1 MGDELDQQ
9 IYGGEKVKQVPAFAS
24 VVPAQTDRRTKVMT
38 KKLHSLRKVRRI
50 VLSSLLV
57 GCFLPTIALA
67 QAVALPEHAGE
78 LRDGQHD
85 FDFNIGVWHTHI
97 RRLLHPLTGSNDW
110 VELDGTV
117 HVRKVWNGRAQ
128 LEEIDAH
135 SSNGQLEGLTLFL
148 YNPQAHQWGQYFAS
162 KAAGVLNQPLIG
174 EFKNGRGELFDQESF
189 NGRTIFV
196 RFVWSDI
203 TPNSHHVEQSFS
215 DDGGKTW
222 EPNFVATLTR
232 DEETSDG
239 NEMPSSSVSSTP
251 DGAHDFDFNFGVWK
265 THIHRLQKP
274 LTGSRT
280 WTDYDG
286 TSQVSQVWGG
296 RASLFELEASGP
308 AGHIEGVGL
317 RLFNPQSH
325 QWSLNWANGTDAVM
339 TTPMVGRF
347 VHGEGQFYDHEEF
360 QGRIIMARNGFFA
373 ITPNSSRFE
382 QAFSDD
388 AGKTWETNWIMTF
401 NR

>member
-1 MGDELDQQ
+1 MTTEHSL
-9 IYGGEKVKQVPAFAS
+9 EKPRL
-24 VVPAQTDRRTKVMT
+24 RRTEGSWFMRT
-38 KKLHSLRKVRRI
+38 TLSLARNVKRLF
-50 VLSSLLV
+50 LSSLLV
-57 GCFLPTIALA
+57 GCLLSIRALA
-67 QAVALPEHAGE
+67 QTVAAAAVQPPSGE

-85 FDFNIGVWHTHI
+85 FDFNIGTWKIHT
-97 RRLLHPLTGSNDW
+97 RLLLHPLMGSNDW
-110 VELDGTV
+110 VDLNGTV

-128 LEEIDAH
+128 LEEIEADGSTGH
-135 SSNGQLEGLTLFL
+135 FEGLTLFL
-148 YNPQAHQWGQYFAS
+148 YNPQAHQWGQYFVDSAV
-162 KAAGVLNQPLIG
+162 GVLNQPQIG
-174 EFKNGRGELFDQESF
+174 EFKNGRGELFGQESF

-222 EPNFVATLTR
+222 QPNFVATLTR
-232 DEETSDG
+232 DEETSTGD
-239 NEMPSSSVSSTP
+239 ELPLPSVSSAA
-251 DGAHDFDFNFGVWK
+251 DGTHDFDFNCGVWK

-280 WTDYDG
+280 WTDYVG
-286 TSQVSQVWGG
+286 TSVVSKVWGG

-308 AGHIEGVGL
+308 AGHLEGVGL

-325 QWSLNWANGTDAVM
+325 QWSLNWANSTDSVM

-347 VHGEGQFYDHEEF
+347 VHGLGQFYDHEEF
-360 QGRIIMARNGFFA
+360 QGRIIMARDSFSA

-382 QAFSDD
+382 QAFSED
-388 AGKTWETNWIMTF
+388 AGKTWETN
-401 NR
+401 

>member
-1 MGDELDQQ
+1 MIMKNTLNPAW
-9 IYGGEKVKQVPAFAS
+9 KVIRVF
-24 VVPAQTDRRTKVMT
+24 
-38 KKLHSLRKVRRI
+38 
-50 VLSSLLV
+50 LSSLLV
-57 GCFLPTIALA
+57 GSLLPISALA
-67 QAVALPEHAGE
+67 QGVSAAPEQPSSSE

-97 RRLLHPLTGSNDW
+97 RRLVHPLTGSNNW
-110 VELDGTV
+110 VELDGV
-117 HVRKVWNGRAQ
+117 VCVGKVWNGRAQ
-128 LEEIDAH
+128 LEEINAH
-135 SSNGQLEGLTLFL
+135 GSTGHLEGLTLFL

-162 KAAGVLNQPLIG
+162 RAEGLVNQPLIG

-203 TPNSHHVEQSFS
+203 TPDSHHVEQSFS

-232 DEETSDG
+232 EEETSTG
-239 NEMPSSSVSSTP
+239 NETPLPSAANAP

-265 THIHRLQKP
+265 THIRRLQKP
-274 LTGSRT
+274 LTDSHT

-286 TSQVSQVWGG
+286 TSVVSTIWGG
-296 RASLFELEASGP
+296 RASLLELEASGP
-308 AGHIEGVGL
+308 SGHIEGVGL
-317 RLFNPQSH
+317 RLFNPKSH
-325 QWSLNWANGTDAVM
+325 QWSLNWANGIDAVM

-347 VHGEGQFYDHEEF
+347 VHGEGQFYDQEEF
-360 QGRIIMARNGFFA
+360 QGGIIMARNGFSA

-388 AGKTWETNWIMTF
+388 AGKTWEANWIMTF
-401 NR
+401 TR

>member
-1 MGDELDQQ
+1 MKR
-9 IYGGEKVKQVPAFAS
+9 INAFAS
-24 VVPAQTDRRTKVMT
+24 VAPAHTGRVTNMMKETMRP
-38 KKLHSLRKVRRI
+38 LRKARKI
-50 VLSSLLV
+50 VVSSLLA
-57 GCFLPTIALA
+57 GFLLPISTFG
-67 QAVALPEHAGE
+67 QAVAAPEQTSSGE

-97 RRLLHPLTGSNDW
+97 RRLLHPLTGSTDW
-110 VELDGTV
+110 VDLDGTV
-117 HVRKVWNGRAQ
+117 RVRKVWNGRAQ

-135 SSNGQLEGLTLFL
+135 GSSGQLEGLTLFL
-148 YNPQAHQWGQYFAS
+148 YNTQAHQWGQYFAS
-162 KAAGVLNQPLIG
+162 KAEGVLNQPLIG

-189 NGRTIFV
+189 NGRSVFV

-203 TPNSHHVEQSFS
+203 TPDSHHVEQSFS

-232 DEETSDG
+232 EKGASAVNEE
-239 NEMPSSSVSSTP
+239 PSSPVSSAV
-251 DGAHDFDFNFGVWK
+251 DGAHDFDFHFGIWK
-265 THIHRLQKP
+265 THIHRLLKP
-274 LTGSRT
+274 LTDSHT

-286 TSQVSQVWGG
+286 TSVVSKVWGG
-296 RASLFELEASGP
+296 QASIFELEATGP
-308 AGHIEGVGL
+308 TGHIEGVGL

-325 QWSLNWANGTDAVM
+325 QWSLNWANGSDAVM

-347 VHGEGQFYDHEEF
+347 LHGQGQFYDQEEF
-360 QGRIIMARNGFFA
+360 QGRIIMSRNGFSA
-373 ITPNSSRFE
+373 ITPSSSRFE

-401 NR
+401 TR

>member
-1 MGDELDQQ
+1 MVMKKTLN
-9 IYGGEKVKQVPAFAS
+9 PA
-24 VVPAQTDRRTKVMT
+24 RNI
-38 KKLHSLRKVRRI
+38 RRI
-50 VLSSLLV
+50 FLSSLLV
-57 GCFLPTIALA
+57 GCLLSISALA
-67 QAVALPEHAGE
+67 QAVTAAPEQPSSSE

-85 FDFNIGVWHTHI
+85 FDFNLGTWKTHI

-110 VELDGTV
+110 VDLNGTV
-117 HVRKVWNGRAQ
+117 QVRKVWNGRAQ
-128 LEEIDAH
+128 LEEIEA
-135 SSNGQLEGLTLFL
+135 NGSTGHFEGLTLFL
-148 YNPQAHQWGQYFAS
+148 YNPQAHQWGQYFVDSAV
-162 KAAGVLNQPLIG
+162 GVVNQPQIG

-196 RFVWSDI
+196 RFIWSDI
-203 TPNSHHVEQSFS
+203 TPDSHHVEQSFS
-215 DDGGKTW
+215 DDGGRTW

-232 DEETSDG
+232 DEETSAGD
-239 NEMPSSSVSSTP
+239 EMPLPPASSAP

-265 THIHRLQKP
+265 THIRRLQKP

-286 TSQVSQVWGG
+286 TSVVGKVWGG

-325 QWSLNWANGTDAVM
+325 QWSLNWANSTDPVM

-347 VHGEGQFYDHEEF
+347 VHGLGQFYDQEEF
-360 QGRIIMARNGFFA
+360 QGRIIMARNGFSA

-388 AGKTWETNWIMTF
+388 AGKTWETNWSMTF

>member
-1 MGDELDQQ
+1 MIMKKTLN
-9 IYGGEKVKQVPAFAS
+9 PALS
-24 VVPAQTDRRTKVMT
+24 VRE
-38 KKLHSLRKVRRI
+38 I
-50 VLSSLLV
+50 FLSSLLV
-57 GCFLPTIALA
+57 VCLLSIGALT
-67 QAVALPEHAGE
+67 QPVAAAHERPSSSE

-85 FDFNIGVWHTHI
+85 FDFNIGTWKTHI

-110 VELDGTV
+110 VDLNGTV
-117 HVRKVWNGRAQ
+117 YVRKVWNGRAQ
-128 LEEIDAH
+128 LEEIEADGSTGH
-135 SSNGQLEGLTLFL
+135 LEGLTLFL
-148 YNPQAHQWGQYFAS
+148 YSPQAHQWGQYFVDSAV
-162 KAAGVLNQPLIG
+162 GVVNPPQIG

-215 DDGGKTW
+215 DDGGRTW

-232 DEETSDG
+232 DQETSTGDK
-239 NEMPSSSVSSTP
+239 MPLAPASSAP
-251 DGAHDFDFNFGVWK
+251 DEARDFDFNFGVWK
-265 THIHRLQKP
+265 THIRRLQKP
-274 LTGSRT
+274 LTGSHI
-280 WTDYDG
+280 WTDYNG
-286 TSQVSQVWGG
+286 TSVVIKVWGG
-296 RASLFELEASGP
+296 RASLFELEANGP

-325 QWSLNWANGTDAVM
+325 QWSLNWANSSDPVM
-339 TTPMVGRF
+339 TTPMVGSF
-347 VHGEGQFYDHEEF
+347 ANGQGQFYDHEEF
-360 QGRIIMARNGFFA
+360 QGRTIMARNGFSA
-373 ITPNSSRFE
+373 ITPNSSQFE

>member
-1 MGDELDQQ
+1 MKKTLN
-9 IYGGEKVKQVPAFAS
+9 PA
-24 VVPAQTDRRTKVMT
+24 
-38 KKLHSLRKVRRI
+38 RKARRI
-50 VLSSLLV
+50 FLSSLLV
-57 GCFLPTIALA
+57 GCLLSMSALA
-67 QAVALPEHAGE
+67 QAVAAAPVQPPSGE

-85 FDFNIGVWHTHI
+85 FDFNIGTWKIHT
-97 RRLLHPLTGSNDW
+97 RLLLHPLTGSNDW
-110 VELDGTV
+110 VDLNGTV

-128 LEEIDAH
+128 LEEIEADGSTGH
-135 SSNGQLEGLTLFL
+135 FEGLTLFL
-148 YNPQAHQWGQYFAS
+148 YNPQAHQWGQYFVDSAV
-162 KAAGVLNQPLIG
+162 GVLNQPQIG
-174 EFKNGRGELFDQESF
+174 EFKNGRGELFGQESF

-222 EPNFVATLTR
+222 QPNFVATLTR
-232 DEETSDG
+232 DEETSTGD
-239 NEMPSSSVSSTP
+239 ELPLPSVSSAA
-251 DGAHDFDFNFGVWK
+251 DGTHDFDFNFGVWK

-286 TSQVSQVWGG
+286 TSVVSKVWGG

-308 AGHIEGVGL
+308 AGHLEGVGL

-325 QWSLNWANGTDAVM
+325 QWSLNWANSTDSVM

-347 VHGEGQFYDHEEF
+347 VHGLGQFYDHEEF
-360 QGRIIMARNGFFA
+360 QGRIIMARNGFSA

-382 QAFSDD
+382 QAFSED

>member
-1 MGDELDQQ
+1 M
-9 IYGGEKVKQVPAFAS
+9 
-24 VVPAQTDRRTKVMT
+24 
-38 KKLHSLRKVRRI
+38 KKMLNPDRKVGRI
-50 VLSSLLV
+50 LIPSLLV
-57 GCFLPTIALA
+57 GCLLSMSAFA
-67 QAVALPEHAGE
+67 QAVAAAPEQPSSCE

-110 VELDGTV
+110 VDLDGTV
-117 HVRKVWNGRAQ
+117 HVRKIWNGRAQ
-128 LEEIDAH
+128 LEEIDARG
-135 SSNGQLEGLTLFL
+135 SAGQLEGLTLFL

-162 KAAGVLNQPLIG
+162 MASGVLNQPLIG

-203 TPNSHHVEQSFS
+203 TQDSHRVEQSFS
-215 DDGGKTW
+215 DNGGKTW
-222 EPNFVATLTR
+222 EPNFVATLAR
-232 DEETSDG
+232 EEETSTG
-239 NEMPSSSVSSTP
+239 NETPLPQASSASE
-251 DGAHDFDFNFGVWK
+251 GAHDFDFNFGVWR
-265 THIHRLQKP
+265 THIQRLQKP
-274 LTGSRT
+274 LSGSST
-280 WTDYDG
+280 WTEYDG
-286 TSQVSQVWGG
+286 TSVVSKVWGG
-296 RASLFELEASGP
+296 RASLLELEARGPSGR
-308 AGHIEGVGL
+308 IQGVGL

-325 QWSLNWANGTDAVM
+325 QWSLDWANGTDAVM

-347 VHGEGQFYDHEEF
+347 VHGEGQFYDQEEF
-360 QGRIIMARNGFFA
+360 QGRIVMARNGFSA

-382 QAFSDD
+382 QAFSND

>member
-1 MGDELDQQ
+1 MTTEHSL
-9 IYGGEKVKQVPAFAS
+9 EKPRL
-24 VVPAQTDRRTKVMT
+24 RRTDGSWFMRTTLNLARNVKR
-38 KKLHSLRKVRRI
+38 LF
-50 VLSSLLV
+50 LSSLLV
-57 GCFLPTIALA
+57 GCLLSIRALA
-67 QAVALPEHAGE
+67 QTVAAAPVQPPSSE

-85 FDFNIGVWHTHI
+85 FDFNIGTWKIHT
-97 RRLLHPLTGSNDW
+97 RLLLHPLTGSNDW
-110 VELDGTV
+110 VDLNGTV

-128 LEEIDAH
+128 LEEIEADGSTGH
-135 SSNGQLEGLTLFL
+135 FEGLTLFL
-148 YNPQAHQWGQYFAS
+148 YNPQAHQWGQYFVDSAV
-162 KAAGVLNQPLIG
+162 GVLNQPQIG
-174 EFKNGRGELFDQESF
+174 EFKNGRGELFGQESF

-222 EPNFVATLTR
+222 QPNFVATLTR
-232 DEETSDG
+232 DEETSTGD
-239 NEMPSSSVSSTP
+239 ELPLPSVSSAA
-251 DGAHDFDFNFGVWK
+251 DGTHDFDFNFGVWK

-280 WTDYDG
+280 WIHYDG
-286 TSQVSQVWGG
+286 TSVVSKVWGG

-308 AGHIEGVGL
+308 AGHLEGVGL

-325 QWSLNWANGTDAVM
+325 QWSLNWANSTDSVM

-347 VHGEGQFYDHEEF
+347 VHRLGQFYDHEEF
-360 QGRIIMARNGFFA
+360 QGRIIMARNGFSA

-382 QAFSDD
+382 QAFSED

-401 NR
+401 KR